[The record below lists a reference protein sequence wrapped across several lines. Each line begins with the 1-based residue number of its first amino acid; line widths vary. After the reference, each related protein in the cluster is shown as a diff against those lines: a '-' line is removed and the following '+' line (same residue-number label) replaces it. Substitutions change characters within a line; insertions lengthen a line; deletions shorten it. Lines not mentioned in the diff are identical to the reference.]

1 MFASALPTFT
11 AVTTKRKAET
21 PREEAEWEGDTER
34 ELRRE
39 RWGKARVGLSV
50 AQKPQLLMNGNG
62 FVGNGVLA
70 IMLPACLASDDEAG
84 DDEAQR

>member
-1 MFASALPTFT
+1 M
-11 AVTTKRKAET
+11 
-21 PREEAEWEGDTER
+21 
-34 ELRRE
+34 
-39 RWGKARVGLSV
+39 GKGSVGQCV

>member
-1 MFASALPTFT
+1 M
-11 AVTTKRKAET
+11 K
-21 PREEAEWEGDTER
+21 G
-34 ELRRE
+34 
-39 RWGKARVGLSV
+39 SV

-70 IMLPACLASDDEAG
+70 IMLPACLLGLASDDAAG